1 MGKPKHRILDVGQC
15 KFDHGNICRTLTNAF
30 DVDVDLAHT
39 AGEAMEAVKSESYDL
54 ILVNRILDADGSPGL
69 DLIRL
74 LTTDAAT
81 RKIPV
86 MLVSNSAEAQDA
98 AVTLGARRGFGKDEL
113 DSPAPVDRLSPI
125 FAR

>member
-1 MGKPKHRILDVGQC
+1 MGKPRPRILDVGQC
-15 KFDHGNICRTLTNAF
+15 NFDHSNICRTLTYAF

-54 ILVNRILDADGSPGL
+54 ILVNRILDADSSPGL

-86 MLVSNSAEAQDA
+86 MLISNYAEAQDT
-98 AVTLGARRGFGKDEL
+98 AVTLGAGRGFGKDEL

-125 FAR
+125 LVR